1 MVPLEKELVLKEQQ
15 TMKTEPSQQ
24 EYRMSEE
31 NYLLLLQEHGLLK
44 RILYCLMVGY
54 LPCASNIVIFQYF
67 KEYCVDALD
76 IALCDMNS
84 AC

>member
-54 LPCASNIVIFQYF
+54 LPCVSNIVIFQYF
-67 KEYCVDALD
+67 KEYCVDA
-76 IALCDMNS
+76 
-84 AC
+84 

>member
-1 MVPLEKELVLKEQQ
+1 
-15 TMKTEPSQQ
+15 MKTEPSQQ

-31 NYLLLLQEHGLLK
+31 HYLLFLQEHGSLK
-44 RILYCLMVGY
+44 RILYCLVVGY
-54 LPCASNIVIFQYF
+54 LPCVSNIVIFQYF
-67 KEYCVDALD
+67 KEDCVDALD

>member
-1 MVPLEKELVLKEQQ
+1 
-15 TMKTEPSQQ
+15 MKTEPSQQ

-31 NYLLLLQEHGLLK
+31 HYLLFLQEHGSLK

-54 LPCASNIVIFQYF
+54 LPCVSNIVIFQYF

>member
-1 MVPLEKELVLKEQQ
+1 
-15 TMKTEPSQQ
+15 MKTEPSQQ
-24 EYRMSEE
+24 EYCMSEE
-31 NYLLLLQEHGLLK
+31 NYLLFLQEHALLK
-44 RILYCLMVGY
+44 RMLYCLMVEC
-54 LPCASNIVIFQYF
+54 LSCASNIVIFQYF

>member
-31 NYLLLLQEHGLLK
+31 NYLLFLQEHGSLK
-44 RILYCLMVGY
+44 RILYCLMVGR
-54 LPCASNIVIFQYF
+54 LPCVSNIVIFQH
-67 KEYCVDALD
+67 CT
-76 IALCDMNS
+76 LCHEFCMLKRLL
-84 AC
+84 